1 MSILFQNIPQL
12 QNRYPDN
19 QWEEIL
25 GGCDFS
31 IFLGCNDMTTA
42 TYYSDRTG
50 EITVSV
56 ASIRKNFFTIRATD
70 YVPEYSES
78 RSIGKRQL
86 LLPDEILRYPLDQGI
101 LIIRGHNVLR
111 FKKMDYTEPKVDG
124 YIFVQTGE
132 LLMTGDFAKVRVTG
146 ALEYDLIG
154 ELADEYTE

>member
-56 ASIRKNFFTIRATD
+56 ASVRKNFYTIRATD

-78 RSIGKRQL
+78 RSLGKRQL
-86 LLPDEILRYPLDQGI
+86 LLPDEVLRYPLNQGI
-101 LIIRGHNVLR
+101 LIIRGHNVLK
-111 FKKMDYTEPKVDG
+111 FQKMAVLNFWGIWSGQWKPSSISSRIVWN
-124 YIFVQTGE
+124 IPSR
-132 LLMTGDFAKVRVTG
+132 A
-146 ALEYDLIG
+146 A
-154 ELADEYTE
+154 